1 MGNRALGKRDKKE
14 RRERKLELTWNG
26 KGSYVWKGRRRE
38 GVKEEKEGSELGRE
52 KERSGRREKVRKEK
66 VLEEKWELGM
76 GMRRKGKEVE
86 VGSGM
91 EWEGEGKRCVGME
104 SGEEGMGRGKWG
116 MVGKWELD
124 GGSDTLP
131 MPKRQ

>member
-1 MGNRALGKRDKKE
+1 VIKE
-14 RRERKLELTWNG
+14 T
-26 KGSYVWKGRRRE
+26 
-38 GVKEEKEGSELGRE
+38 
-52 KERSGRREKVRKEK
+52 K

-124 GGSDTLP
+124 GCSDTLP
-131 MPKRQ
+131 RPKRQRRRSKR

>member
-1 MGNRALGKRDKKE
+1 MGRRGKLELEVKVS
-14 RRERKLELTWNG
+14 RRERRNGIRNGEGKEGKAKWEKLEG
-26 KGSYVWKGRRRE
+26 D
-38 GVKEEKEGSELGRE
+38 
-52 KERSGRREKVRKEK
+52 ERDK

-104 SGEEGMGRGKWG
+104 SGEEGMGMGKLG

-124 GGSDTLP
+124 GCSDTLP